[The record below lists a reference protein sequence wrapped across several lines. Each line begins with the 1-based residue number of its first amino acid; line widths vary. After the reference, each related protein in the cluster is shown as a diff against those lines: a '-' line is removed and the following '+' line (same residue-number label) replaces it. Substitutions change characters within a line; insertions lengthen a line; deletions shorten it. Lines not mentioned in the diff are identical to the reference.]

1 MLELQ
6 VNSETS
12 RGGRGGQCRLERYDR
27 WAIAEFT
34 AVYEIEAEFN
44 KLIAAQ
50 CERIAADV
58 VDHEV

>member
-6 VNSETS
+6 GNSEIS
-12 RGGRGGQCRLERYDR
+12 RGGRGGQRRLERYVR
-27 WAIAEFT
+27 WTIAEFT
-34 AVYEIEAEFN
+34 AVYKIEAEFN

-50 CERIAADV
+50 CERIAADI